1 MGRIAYT
8 IAKAAHAASVTEEI
22 IVAAV
27 RDHELIARRIEGKR
41 AVILAT
47 DIQAWLEGKPSYLS

>member
-8 IAKAAHAASVTEEI
+8 IAGAAKTASVTEEI

-27 RDHELIARRIEGKR
+27 KDHKLIARRIEGKR
-41 AVILAT
+41 AVILGT
-47 DIQAWLEGKPSYLS
+47 DIQAWLEGRPSYLD

>member
-8 IAKAAHAASVTEEI
+8 IAGAADAASVPEDI
-22 IVAAV
+22 IVTAV
-27 RDHELIARRIEGKR
+27 QRRELVARRVKGKR

-47 DIQAWLEGKPSYLS
+47 DIQAWVESMPSYLD